1 LNKIPIYKEKIMSK
15 VAFIFAGQG
24 AQYVG
29 MGKDLAENIGVCR
42 DVFKEAD
49 SALDLPISRLC
60 FEGPKEELDKT
71 ENTQPAILTASI
83 AALKAL
89 EQKGVK
95 PDVVAGL
102 SLGEYSAL
110 VSSGTLKFSDAVK
123 LVKKRGKFMQEAV
136 PAGVG
141 TMAAI
146 LGLGADEVKTAC
158 KEACEFGIVEP
169 ANFNCPGQ
177 IVIGGE
183 VEAVRVASEKAR
195 ERGAK
200 VMPLSV
206 SAPFHTSM
214 LKLAARKLE
223 EELKSVEFIDIKVPV
238 ITNVTGDYVNEAGS
252 IKELLKKQVMSS
264 VLWENSVRKML
275 EDGVDTFVELGP
287 GKVLSG
293 FVKKI
298 DRKVTVV
305 NVEDMKSLEK
315 ALEILSSQER

>member
-1 LNKIPIYKEKIMSK
+1 MNKI
-15 VAFIFAGQG
+15 AFIFAGQG

-29 MGKDLAENIGVCR
+29 MGKELADNIPVCR
-42 DVFKEAD
+42 EVFEEAD
-49 SALDLPISRLC
+49 KALGIEISKIC
-60 FEGPKEELDKT
+60 FEGTKEELDKT
-71 ENTQPAILTASI
+71 ENTQPAILTTSI

-89 EQKGVK
+89 EESEIK

-110 VSSGTLKFSDAVK
+110 VCSGVLNFSDAVK

-146 LGLGADEVKTAC
+146 LGLGAEDVKAVC
-158 KEACEFGIVEP
+158 AEANDLGIVEP

-183 VEAVRVASEKAR
+183 IEAVKLASDKAK
-195 ERGAK
+195 ERGGK
-200 VMPLSV
+200 VIPLSV

-214 LKLAARKLE
+214 LKLAAKKLE
-223 EELKSVEFIDIKVPV
+223 EELMSVETQEIKVPV
-238 ITNVTGDYVNEAGS
+238 ITNVTGDYVKESGN

-264 VLWENSVRKML
+264 VLWENSVKRMI

-287 GKVLSG
+287 GKALSG

-298 DRKVTVV
+298 DRKAIVV
-305 NVEDMKSLEK
+305 NVEDLKSLEK
-315 ALEILSSQER
+315 ALEILNSQER

>member
-1 LNKIPIYKEKIMSK
+1 MGKI
-15 VAFIFAGQG
+15 AFIFAGQG

-29 MGKDLAENIGVCR
+29 MGKELAENIAVCR
-42 DVFKEAD
+42 EVFEEAD
-49 SALDLPISRLC
+49 KALGFEISKLC
-60 FEGPKEELDKT
+60 FEGAKEELDKT
-71 ENTQPAILTASI
+71 ENTQPAILTTSI
-83 AALKAL
+83 AALMAL
-89 EQKGVK
+89 RSRGIK

-110 VSSGTLKFSDAVK
+110 VCSGVLNFGDAVK

-146 LGLGADEVKTAC
+146 LGLSAEDVKAIC
-158 KEACEFGIVEP
+158 AEASEAGIVEP

-183 VEAVRVASEKAR
+183 IEAVRIASDKAKEK
-195 ERGAK
+195 GAK
-200 VMPLSV
+200 VAPLSV
-206 SAPFHTSM
+206 SAPFHTTM
-214 LKLAARKLE
+214 LEPAAIKLE
-223 EELKSVEFIDIKVPV
+223 EELKSVELNEIKVPV
-238 ITNVTGDYVNEAGS
+238 ITNVTGGYVKETGD

-275 EDGVDTFVELGP
+275 EDGVDTFIEIGP

-298 DRKVTVV
+298 DRKAAVI
-305 NVEDMKSLEK
+305 NVEDMKSLDK
-315 ALEILSSQER
+315 ALEILNSQER

>member
-1 LNKIPIYKEKIMSK
+1 MGKI
-15 VAFIFAGQG
+15 AFIFAGQG

-29 MGKDLAENIGVCR
+29 MGKELADNITICR
-42 DVFKEAD
+42 EVFEEAD
-49 SALDLPISRLC
+49 KALGFEISKVC
-60 FEGPKEELDKT
+60 FEGSKEELDRT
-71 ENTQPAILTASI
+71 ENTQPAILTTSI
-83 AALKAL
+83 AAFKAL
-89 EQKGVK
+89 EQRGVK

-110 VSSGTLKFSDAVK
+110 VCSGALNFGDAVK

-136 PAGVG
+136 PVGVG

-146 LGLGADEVKTAC
+146 LGLGAEDVKAAC
-158 KEACEFGIVEP
+158 TEASDFGIVEP

-183 VEAVRVASEKAR
+183 IEAVKVASEKAK
-195 ERGAK
+195 ERGGK
-200 VMPLSV
+200 VIPLSV

-214 LKLAARKLE
+214 LKPAAIKLE
-223 EELKSVEFIDIKVPV
+223 EELKFVELGEIKIPV
-238 ITNVTGDYVNEAGS
+238 VTNVTGDY
-252 IKELLKKQVMSS
+252 IKDTLQIKGLLKRQVMSS
-264 VLWENSVRKML
+264 VLWENSVKRMI

-298 DRKVTVV
+298 DRKVKVV
-305 NVEDMKSLEK
+305 NIEDLKSLEK
-315 ALEILSSQER
+315 ALEILNSQE

>member
-1 LNKIPIYKEKIMSK
+1 
-15 VAFIFAGQG
+15 
-24 AQYVG
+24 
-29 MGKDLAENIGVCR
+29 MGKELADNIPACR
-42 DVFKEAD
+42 EVFEEAD
-49 SALDLPISRLC
+49 KALGFEISKIC
-60 FEGPKEELDKT
+60 FEGTKEELDKT
-71 ENTQPAILTASI
+71 ENTQPAILTTSI

-89 EQKGVK
+89 EESGIK

-110 VSSGTLKFSDAVK
+110 VCSGVLNFSDAVK

-146 LGLGADEVKTAC
+146 LGLGAEDVKAVC
-158 KEACEFGIVEP
+158 AEANDLGIVEP

-183 VEAVRVASEKAR
+183 IEAVKLASDKAK
-195 ERGAK
+195 ERGGK
-200 VMPLSV
+200 VIPLSV

-214 LKLAARKLE
+214 LKPAAIKLE
-223 EELKSVEFIDIKVPV
+223 EELKAVKLDEIKTPV
-238 ITNVTGDYVNEAGS
+238 VTNVTGDYVKESVN

-264 VLWENSVRKML
+264 VLWENSVKRMI

-287 GKVLSG
+287 GKALSG

-298 DRKVTVV
+298 DRKAMVV
-305 NVEDMKSLEK
+305 NVEDLKSLEK
-315 ALEILSSQER
+315 ALEILNSQER

>member
-1 LNKIPIYKEKIMSK
+1 MGKI
-15 VAFIFAGQG
+15 AFVFAGQG

-29 MGKDLAENIGVCR
+29 MGKELAENIPACR
-42 DVFKEAD
+42 EVFEEAD
-49 SALDLPISRLC
+49 KALGFEISKLC
-60 FEGPKEELDKT
+60 FEGTKEELDKT
-71 ENTQPAILTASI
+71 ENTQPAILTTSV

-89 EQKGVK
+89 EERGIK

-110 VSSGTLKFSDAVK
+110 VSSGVFSFNDAVK

-136 PAGVG
+136 PVGVG
-141 TMAAI
+141 TMAAV
-146 LGLGADEVKTAC
+146 LGLSAEDVKAVC
-158 KEACEFGIVEP
+158 AEAGDFGIVEP

-177 IVIGGE
+177 IVMGGE
-183 VEAVRVASEKAR
+183 IEAVRVASEKAK

-200 VMPLSV
+200 VIPLSV

-214 LKLAARKLE
+214 LKPAALKLE
-223 EELKSVEFIDIKVPV
+223 EELKSVELGEIQVPV
-238 ITNVTGDYVNEAGS
+238 ITNVTGDYVKETAE

-264 VLWENSVRKML
+264 VLWENSIKKMID
-275 EDGVDTFVELGP
+275 DGVDTFVELGP

-298 DRKVTVV
+298 DRKVKVI
-305 NVEDMKSLEK
+305 NVEDLKSLEK
-315 ALEILSSQER
+315 ALEILNSQER